1 MFCFEKV
8 VLEDVKKDVEKKK
21 FFENLARE
29 VGLVDD
35 YTFCQG
41 SRPDTMMGAI

>member
-1 MFCFEKV
+1 MFCFEKI
-8 VLEDVKKDVEKKK
+8 VLEDVKKRCREEKV
-21 FFENLARE
+21 FENLARE